1 MKSPQE
7 ELLIIIPPFNY
18 SYSVN
23 KRKSPLKSPTPS
35 FSFNCGIIQTLLTAY
50 RMDPWT
56 LAVVD
61 FGVSNQVYFKSA

>member
-7 ELLIIIPPFNY
+7 ELLIIILPFNY

-23 KRKSPLKSPTPS
+23 ERKSPLKSPTPS

-56 LAVVD
+56 LAGVD